1 MTEHAFPVASFY
13 KGWDGYQQHLV
24 HALAPLSSE
33 QLALRAE
40 PRLRSIGAIARHI
53 IGARA
58 GWLYYALKENDEN
71 LVPLHTR
78 NDADQ
83 PDQSGAE
90 LVSGLEK
97 TWQVIQDALQRWTI
111 ADLDEIFHETDENG
125 EEETFT
131 RQWVIWHLIE
141 HDVHH
146 KFTVIHPRRRPARLR
161 LDRSLLLSSLL
172 EFTSLRNP
180 WERAEER
187 DGVSSG

>member
-97 TWQVIQDALQRWTI
+97 TWQVIESALQRWTI
-111 ADLDEIFHETDENG
+111 ADLDEIFHETDEDG

-146 KFTVIHPRRRPARLR
+146 GGEISFILGMHGLAAIDL
-161 LDRSLLLSSLL
+161 
-172 EFTSLRNP
+172 
-180 WERAEER
+180 
-187 DGVSSG
+187 

>member
-97 TWQVIQDALQRWTI
+97 TW
-111 ADLDEIFHETDENG
+111 
-125 EEETFT
+125 
-131 RQWVIWHLIE
+131 
-141 HDVHH
+141 
-146 KFTVIHPRRRPARLR
+146 
-161 LDRSLLLSSLL
+161 
-172 EFTSLRNP
+172 
-180 WERAEER
+180 
-187 DGVSSG
+187 